1 MVFSFHFS
9 SLYPAPYIELYVCL
23 PIQISYLNVRAV
35 LVLPKMAGSA
45 QANKSMSFIWIVWS
59 TLYVYLWFQVQP
71 SSLRHRHLLVK
82 VLYPQLLLKQRLH
95 LSQLLKTRL
104 QCPHLQFWPNLRNQ
118 SALHLHHRHFLNQLR
133 FCQKLQSNH
142 QFQKLQYKNLK
153 VAKLG
158 IHFKRYV
165 FLEGV
170 PPITGYL
177 IAKCIK

>member
-1 MVFSFHFS
+1 MWETSSNKLKKHSVTKKMFWPFTAWTNCSSDLKIFANSRPSASSFKSFSR
-9 SLYPAPYIELYVCL
+9 SLEQFFLTVG
-23 PIQISYLNVRAV
+23 QNNF
-35 LVLPKMAGSA
+35 
-45 QANKSMSFIWIVWS
+45 ANKIPFFIM
-59 TLYVYLWFQVQP
+59 FQVQP

-118 SALHLHHRHFLNQLR
+118 SALHLQHKQFRNQLQ
-133 FCQKLQSNH
+133 FCQKQLSSH
-142 QFQKLQYKNLK
+142 LFQKLQCKSLK

-165 FLEGV
+165 FYYFV
-170 PPITGYL
+170 
-177 IAKCIK
+177 A